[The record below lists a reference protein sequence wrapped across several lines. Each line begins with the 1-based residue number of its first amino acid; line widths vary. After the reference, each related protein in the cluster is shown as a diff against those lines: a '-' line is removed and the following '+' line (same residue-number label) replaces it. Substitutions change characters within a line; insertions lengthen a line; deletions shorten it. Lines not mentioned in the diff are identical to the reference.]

1 MRKYLFIVLLVGVW
15 SCEDEDKIN
24 PLIGNWDLRYLERI
38 GCTNST
44 LNYRISSDD
53 ENFVTLIF
61 NEDYS
66 YEMSYL
72 LSDRTISGNTDP
84 IDTIAI
90 EQGIWNTSNDTIWFE
105 GSNTFG
111 SYSYDRPYFINSNEL
126 TFENNYCYGQEND
139 FSLIYLYDKK

>member
-1 MRKYLFIVLLVGVW
+1 MKTTPMRCHIYFH
-15 SCEDEDKIN
+15 
-24 PLIGNWDLRYLERI
+24 
-38 GCTNST
+38 
-44 LNYRISSDD
+44 
-53 ENFVTLIF
+53 
-61 NEDYS
+61 
-66 YEMSYL
+66 
-72 LSDRTISGNTDP
+72 DRTISGNTDP

-139 FSLIYLYDKK
+139 FRLIYLYDKK